1 MGASGM
7 NAKKKEK
14 RRRHAET
21 RRKKR
26 EAWDSWGGVHS
37 VSKHALIVSVSAC
50 AISSFGVSLRT

>member
-26 EAWDSWGGVHS
+26 EAMAAVTESRPTQPRRAAPAKS
-37 VSKHALIVSVSAC
+37 
-50 AISSFGVSLRT
+50 